1 MTRSPALRRRGFV
14 FGVFALASLS
24 LASWSACA
32 QDFPTRAIRVV
43 VPWAPGG
50 LVDGG
55 GRLLADALTKSMGQ
69 SVVVENVPGAAGALG
84 ADQVAKAAPDGYTLL
99 MAASSFAAAPAFHDN
114 LGWDPLKSFTPVAQV
129 AVVPILAVTTP
140 GLGVK
145 NVQEL
150 VSVSKARP
158 GALNM
163 ASPGPT
169 TVTRLAGEQF
179 KQLAGVDW
187 VTVHYKGGAPAM
199 QDMLG
204 GTAQVMFANISDV
217 IAQVKAGKLQPIAVT
232 SRTRS
237 AVAPDIP
244 TFREAGYPESN
255 LTTWQAVVGPAG
267 LPPAIVSRLNSEIR
281 KALNQPQTQAQFL
294 GMGTEVSVGS
304 ADELGALLA
313 EEVPTIK
320 RLAKSVGAGTN

>member
-1 MTRSPALRRRGFV
+1 MRKTFETLILAVAALTTGGTPLYASAQAYPERPIKLLVGF
-14 FGVFALASLS
+14 
-24 LASWSACA
+24 
-32 QDFPTRAIRVV
+32 P
-43 VPWAPGG
+43 PGG
-50 LVDGG
+50 STD
-55 GRLLADALTKSMGQ
+55 LAARILAGHLSQSIGQ
-69 SVVVENVPGAAGALG
+69 PVVVENRAGASG
-84 ADQVAKAAPDGYTLL
+84 NIAAAAVAQAAPDGYTLL

-140 GLGVK
+140 SLGVK

-199 QDMLG
+199 QDMLS

-267 LPPAIVSRLNSEIR
+267 LPPAIVGRLNAEIR
-281 KALNQPQTQAQFL
+281 KALTQPQTQAQFL